1 MRRHLL
7 CLLLPL
13 LYFSCNEPGGST
25 GKTEKVEKKV
35 SNDTILPVVPILS
48 KSSKLFLTEPSQKII
63 VPSGKTTL
71 ITAAKGLKITVDP
84 LMLETGN
91 GLPLG
96 GQIEVKVKEIN
107 NQEELFRNDSPTAS
121 NGELL
126 VSGGA
131 YHIEMYSAGNKL
143 RIKPGKWLDIQ
154 IPARSDEQ
162 MELFYGER
170 DSSGILNWVT
180 ADKKL
185 VKEKQTAKRKYIEP
199 MTEMDSTVPDTARS
213 GITQNDDDA
222 IRKLLNYASTKDNR
236 LTVIEFD
243 SILHVSRNEQAVATD
258 TASSVIDQV
267 MVDSTSKMV
276 DLTMS
281 MLKDQNVPTVVT
293 TYYAPVRILNMG
305 WINCDRFYKKKEC
318 SNIYCQF
325 DDSLFSPAVN
335 VCVIFKRFNSMQ
347 QECIYEY
354 DGNNIKL
361 KNQYPIGEPVKI
373 IAYAGVKDKMYV
385 YSEELTLAKNE
396 KIKLKFSEVPDI
408 ETIKKTS
415 RN

>member
-1 MRRHLL
+1 M
-7 CLLLPL
+7 LLPL
-13 LYFSCNEPGGST
+13 LCFSCNDPAGNIS
-25 GKTEKVEKKV
+25 KTEKVEKKV

-48 KSSKLFLTEPSQKII
+48 KSSKLFLTEPSQRII
-63 VPSGKTTL
+63 VSSGKTTL

-84 LMLETGN
+84 SMLETGN

-96 GQIEVKVKEIN
+96 AQIEVKVKEIS

-121 NGELL
+121 DGELL

-154 IPARSDEQ
+154 LPVQSDQQ
-162 MELFYGER
+162 MELFYGGR
-170 DSSGILNWVT
+170 DSSGVLNWVA

-185 VKEKQTAKRKYIEP
+185 VREKQTAKRKYIEP
-199 MTEMDSTVPDTARS
+199 LTIMDTIAPDTARS
-213 GITQNDDDA
+213 IITQNDDNV

-236 LTVIEFD
+236 LSVAEFD
-243 SILHVSRNEQAVATD
+243 SILHVSRDEQVVMTD
-258 TASSVIDQV
+258 TAVRITEQSVA
-267 MVDSTSKMV
+267 DSAAKMV
-276 DLTMS
+276 DVAMS
-281 MLKDQNVPTVVT
+281 MLSNQNVPTVVT
-293 TYYAPVRILNMG
+293 TYYTPVRIMEMG
-305 WINCDRFYKKKEC
+305 WLNCDRRYKPYKKSEC
-318 SNIYCQF
+318 SEIYCQF
-325 DDSLFSPAVN
+325 DDALFSPAVN
-335 VCVIFKRFNSMQ
+335 VCVIFKRINAMQ

-354 DGNNIKL
+354 EGNNIKL

-373 IAYAGVKDKMYV
+373 IAYAGVKDKMYI